1 MALGAGA
8 LAPSLAALAQQ
19 LGKTPRVGFIY
30 FGSRHSA
37 VESGRYDAFI
47 QGMRDL
53 GYIKV
58 KIWCSRCASPTAILN
73 GPRHWRPS

>member
-53 GYIKV
+53 GYIEGKNLV
-58 KIWCSRCASPTAILN
+58 LEMRFADGNPERPPAL
-73 GPRHWRPS
+73 GPS